1 MREKEISTGFLM
13 AFTPPLL
20 NMIFRTPINM
30 AVTITL
36 TEEFGDMEKL
46 QFRESPGS
54 PATWFWM
61 KRLTGFI
68 LPILEI
74 QELSGLM

>member
-1 MREKEISTGFLM
+1 MPENEISIGFSM
-13 AFTPPLL
+13 AFTPLLL

-30 AVTITL
+30 AGTIIL

-46 QFRESPGS
+46 QFLESPVS

-68 LPILEI
+68 
-74 QELSGLM
+74 